1 MHCSEKP
8 ALSPFMLESAQL
20 SKVNVTVVVIKS
32 FFSTEMLAK
41 IHFNVKIF
49 YVYLYCQCYS
59 CKNYDPLSL
68 QNDVF
73 FSIMYIYNLKYIFVK
88 FYSQIY

>member
-1 MHCSEKP
+1 MWFYVLVHMHCSEKP

-20 SKVNVTVVVIKS
+20 FKVNVTVVVIKS

-49 YVYLYCQCYS
+49 C
-59 CKNYDPLSL
+59 
-68 QNDVF
+68 VF
-73 FSIMYIYNLKYIFVK
+73 VLPMLLL
-88 FYSQIY
+88 